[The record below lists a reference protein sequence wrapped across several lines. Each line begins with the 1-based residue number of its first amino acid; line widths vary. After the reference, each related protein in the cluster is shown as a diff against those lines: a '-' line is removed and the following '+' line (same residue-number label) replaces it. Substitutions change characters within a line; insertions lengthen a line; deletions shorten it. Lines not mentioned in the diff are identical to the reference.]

1 MARHLPLP
9 DPSPPRR
16 LLSDIPWQETHPI
29 HLYRENTVWP
39 TLPLPVYRPQYVNM
53 PRHPTF
59 HGAFGRFTRAMAD
72 FFVEGYG
79 RCLTYH
85 PHTVDDHNPGQALA
99 VAHEIQFILH
109 EDNYLFEVQ
118 KVLATLNTREFMSD
132 DSIPDW
138 VVLCIRNI
146 ASGIRHFTFGVQNSQ
161 DLSAMPL
168 VDADSAR
175 LALFMR
181 VLVHVET
188 LMTRTLPI
196 IGLVNPNALHVSFT
210 YHPERHAMPP
220 AVWSLW
226 FQAVRLPER
235 RRAAAVL
242 RTTPSTGG
250 SMGRLPVD
258 IWATILGLCAP
269 HFVADFLRRRL
280 GLRAN
285 LYPIGATV
293 RWLGPATQTLRVTVN
308 GPDHRPFTVDDDH
321 LARFNDLPLTASDA
335 EMRDLGNNEFEVVV
349 NVVPNEGLQLPRGFG
364 RSWRVNRLVPLPRV
378 GFSYFR
384 FISWSHLRCS
394 LGLQSCRNVII
405 D

>member
-1 MARHLPLP
+1 MARHLP
-9 DPSPPRR
+9 DPSPPRP
-16 LLSDIPWQETHPI
+16 LLSDIPSQGGHPI

-39 TLPLPVYRPQYVNM
+39 TLPLPVYPPQYANA
-53 PRHPTF
+53 PDHPVF
-59 HGAFGRFTRAMAD
+59 REAFERFTRAMAD
-72 FFVEGYG
+72 FFAEGYR

-85 PHTVDDHNPGQALA
+85 PHTVEDHNQGQALA

-118 KVLATLNTREFMSD
+118 RVLATLNTREFTTG
-132 DSIPDW
+132 DSTPDW
-138 VVLCIRNI
+138 VAVCIRKI
-146 ASGIRHFTFGVQNSQ
+146 VSVIRHFTFGVQNSQ
-161 DLSAMPL
+161 DLSTLPL
-168 VDADSAR
+168 ADADSAR

-188 LMTRTLPI
+188 LMRRALPS
-196 IGLVNPNALHVSFT
+196 GTVNPAILHVSFT

-235 RRAAAVL
+235 RRAAA
-242 RTTPSTGG
+242 RKRQIPYTGV

-258 IWATILGLCAP
+258 LWATILGLCAP

-280 GLRAN
+280 GLRPN

-321 LARFNDLPLTASDA
+321 LARFNDLPLTASHTD
-335 EMRDLGNNEFEVVV
+335 MRQLGNNEFEVVV
-349 NVVPNEGLQLPRGFG
+349 TVAPNEGLPLPAGFG
-364 RSWRVNRLVPLPRV
+364 RSWRVNRHAPVPQP
-378 GFSYFR
+378 GTIYIR